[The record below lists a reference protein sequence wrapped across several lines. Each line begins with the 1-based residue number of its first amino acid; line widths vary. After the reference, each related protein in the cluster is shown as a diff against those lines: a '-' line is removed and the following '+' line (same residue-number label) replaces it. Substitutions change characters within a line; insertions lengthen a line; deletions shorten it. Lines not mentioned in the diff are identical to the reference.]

1 MYVCIMYVPYV
12 SSIFIIVRPIVEQ
25 SFELREQGILLR
37 AEEIL
42 RYLQQLVPSV
52 HVCMYVC
59 ILSRTYHD
67 NELPRQHALTEQVE
81 ALHKLRPQL
90 LRCGGQHVF
99 HLCRYVCMYV

>member
-42 RYLQQLVPSV
+42 RYLQQLIPSV
-52 HVCMYVC
+52 
-59 ILSRTYHD
+59 
-67 NELPRQHALTEQVE
+67 
-81 ALHKLRPQL
+81 
-90 LRCGGQHVF
+90 
-99 HLCRYVCMYV
+99 YVCMYE